1 MKNKAGNLGD
11 EIRILFGILD
21 KTTKLIQHLDTQTNI
36 LIGISSAI
44 FVFMTAGLKYG
55 SLNTSLLVLGV
66 FSATAALVGLFA
78 IHPPRF
84 MRKKG
89 QKESV
94 MYNKAIG
101 NFQSHT
107 IYKKKLEKIFGSR
120 DEILDQ
126 YAMEIYNLAKYY
138 YQPKR
143 KIFKLSRNILLTGII
158 LSLLISF
165 LSFVLPLNF

>member
-1 MKNKAGNLGD
+1 MKNKIDNIGD
-11 EIRILFGILD
+11 EIRILTGIVD

-55 SLNTSLLVLGV
+55 SLNTSLLVLGI

-84 MRKKG
+84 MRKRG

-94 MYNKAIG
+94 MYNKEIG
-101 NFQSHT
+101 SFQSHT
-107 IYKKKLEKIFGSR
+107 TYKKKLEKVFGSR
-120 DEILDQ
+120 DEILNQ
-126 YAMEIYNLAKYY
+126 YSMEIYNLAKYY

-143 KIFKLSRNILLTGII
+143 RIFKLSRNILLTGII

-165 LSFVLPLNF
+165 LSFVLPINF

>member
-1 MKNKAGNLGD
+1 MKKSACDLSD
-11 EIRILFGILD
+11 EIRVLMGIVD

-55 SLNTSLLVLGV
+55 NLNIPLLVLGV
-66 FSATAALVGLFA
+66 FSAIAALTGLFA

-89 QKESV
+89 QQESL
-94 MYNKAIG
+94 MYNKNIG
-101 NFQSHT
+101 NFQSSAV
-107 IYKKKLEKIFGSR
+107 YQKKLEKVFESR
-120 DEILDQ
+120 EALLKQ
-126 YAMEIYNLAKYY
+126 YAMEIHNLAKYY

-158 LSLLISF
+158 LSIFISL
-165 LSFVLPLNF
+165 LSFAFLGNL

>member
-1 MKNKAGNLGD
+1 MKNKKCDLAT
-11 EIRILFGILD
+11 EIRVLTGILD
-21 KTTKLIQHLDTQTNI
+21 KSTKLIQHLDTQTNI

-44 FVFMTAGLKYG
+44 FVFMTTGLKEG
-55 SLNTSLLVLGV
+55 NLNAALLVLGV

-89 QKESV
+89 QKESL
-94 MYNKAIG
+94 MYNKNIG
-101 NFQSHT
+101 NFRTYEVYQ
-107 IYKKKLEKIFGSR
+107 KQLNKIFESR
-120 DEILDQ
+120 EDILKQ

-143 KIFKLSRNILLTGII
+143 QIFKLSRNILLSGII
-158 LSLLISF
+158 LSLLISL
-165 LSFVLPLNF
+165 LSFVLS